1 MLINF
6 HDQFELQPGFHL
18 NETHFFLDAVSL
30 LTRCTFFFFF
40 LSLGNLKKKKKKT
53 PDLPLIR
60 SASAHVNLHFR
71 QVEEMVSRKAS
82 AVMATV
88 SQ

>member
-1 MLINF
+1 M
-6 HDQFELQPGFHL
+6 QYRCLQDVLF
-18 NETHFFLDAVSL
+18 FFL
-30 LTRCTFFFFF
+30 
-40 LSLGNLKKKKKKT
+40 LSLGNLKKQKKNKKKP

-71 QVEEMVSRKAS
+71 QVEEMISRKAS

>member
-1 MLINF
+1 M
-6 HDQFELQPGFHL
+6 QYRCLQDVL
-18 NETHFFLDAVSL
+18 
-30 LTRCTFFFFF
+30 FFFFISGQF
-40 LSLGNLKKKKKKT
+40 KKKKT

-60 SASAHVNLHFR
+60 SASAHVNVHFR

>member
-1 MLINF
+1 MLINL
-6 HDQFELQPGFHL
+6 HDQFELQPDFHL
-18 NETHFFLDAVSL
+18 NETLFP
-30 LTRCTFFFFF
+30 RCSIVAYKMYFFFFISGQF
-40 LSLGNLKKKKKKT
+40 KKKT

-60 SASAHVNLHFR
+60 SASAHVNVHFR

>member
-1 MLINF
+1 M
-6 HDQFELQPGFHL
+6 QYRCLQDVL
-18 NETHFFLDAVSL
+18 
-30 LTRCTFFFFF
+30 FFFIYLWTIFF
-40 LSLGNLKKKKKKT
+40 KKKKT
-53 PDLPLIR
+53 PDVPLIR

-88 SQ
+88 NQ

>member
-1 MLINF
+1 MY
-6 HDQFELQPGFHL
+6 
-18 NETHFFLDAVSL
+18 
-30 LTRCTFFFFF
+30 FFFFY
-40 LSLGNLKKKKKKT
+40 LSLDNFFKKKT

>member
-1 MLINF
+1 MY
-6 HDQFELQPGFHL
+6 
-18 NETHFFLDAVSL
+18 
-30 LTRCTFFFFF
+30 FFFF
-40 LSLGNLKKKKKKT
+40 LSISGQFFKKKKT